1 MIRNN
6 KCSINDIPA
15 EAKLCYVDVS
25 MKGRLMMF
33 FTIKPY
39 SELRGDDW
47 DDSPYEDNAGYPYY
61 EKGERGKT
69 FLVAAPN
76 FSPEDSEDESAYQ
89 PMTEWE
95 LLNEYTRPGLRHTV
109 YDHLSGACA
118 WMYKYTARFGYDPDS
133 VINAQTTFAQFL
145 EKITPE
151 DKAVLELY
159 NWDEEMEWK

>member
-95 LLNEYTRPGLRHTV
+95 LLNEYTRQGYCIPFLIIFPVRAPGCISTLQGL
-109 YDHLSGACA
+109 DMIQIL
-118 WMYKYTARFGYDPDS
+118 
-133 VINAQTTFAQFL
+133 
-145 EKITPE
+145 
-151 DKAVLELY
+151 
-159 NWDEEMEWK
+159 